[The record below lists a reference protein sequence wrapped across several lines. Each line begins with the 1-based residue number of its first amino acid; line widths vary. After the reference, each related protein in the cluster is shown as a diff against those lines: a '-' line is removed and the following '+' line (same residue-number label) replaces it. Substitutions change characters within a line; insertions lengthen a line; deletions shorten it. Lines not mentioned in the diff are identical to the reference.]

1 MKKLSS
7 KFFERGA
14 VTVAKDLL
22 GCVLEKDGVSGMI
35 IETEAYSDDEA
46 SHAFTKTPRSVLM
59 HETHGSAYVYF
70 TYGMHYC
77 FNVTCD
83 KKKPGA
89 VLIRSLIPL
98 EGIEKMRKRRLKPP
112 SAIRPTSREMRRLGK
127 TTLKHP
133 NVRVHEKNLT
143 NGPGKL
149 TQALAINKADNG
161 TEIGEGIK
169 IYRHK
174 KIASKHIVA
183 TPRIGISK
191 ARNLPWRFLIQ
202 ETCTVVPSYT

>member
-1 MKKLSS
+1 MQKLPK
-7 KFFERGA
+7 KFFERDA

-35 IETEAYSDDEA
+35 VETEAYSDDEA
-46 SHAFTKTPRSVLM
+46 SHAFTKTPRSILM
-59 HETHGSAYVYF
+59 HETHGHAYVYF

-89 VLIRSLIPL
+89 VLIRALLPL
-98 EGIEKMRKRRLKPP
+98 DGVSKMKKRRDM
-112 SAIRPTSREMRRLGK
+112 TD
-127 TTLKHP
+127 
-133 NVRVHEKNLT
+133 EKNLT

-149 TQALAINKADNG
+149 TQALAINKTDNG
-161 TEIGEGIK
+161 TEIGEHIK
-169 IYRHK
+169 IYHYK
-174 KIASKHIVA
+174 KFAPKHILS

-191 ARNLPWRFLIQ
+191 AIDLHWRFLVQ
-202 ETCTVVPSYT
+202 DPESRE